1 MSTKPERE
9 HLVDAL
15 RGAAVLSMVA
25 FHFCYDLFIVLGRDP
40 DWYERRPVFLWQQ
53 SICWCFILVSG
64 YVWRWGRRGAWKRG
78 LLLNLCGVLV
88 TAVTRLAVPEETVW
102 FGVLSFL
109 GCAVLLLIPL
119 EKPLEK
125 LPPALGFALSA
136 LLFALLR
143 PLAAGR
149 IGLGPLSLAVPPALY
164 TPLLTPLGL
173 PYPGFRSGDYFPLLP
188 WLFLYL
194 AGFYLAPLL
203 HRSSIWRELAQ
214 KKLEPLGWIG
224 RKSLW
229 IYLLHQPLCMALAW
243 VLFQ

>member
-1 MSTKPERE
+1 M
-9 HLVDAL
+9 
-15 RGAAVLSMVA
+15 
-25 FHFCYDLFIVLGRDP
+25 IV
-40 DWYERRPVFLWQQ
+40 
-53 SICWCFILVSG
+53 
-64 YVWRWGRRGAWKRG
+64 
-78 LLLNLCGVLV
+78 
-88 TAVTRLAVPEETVW
+88 
-102 FGVLSFL
+102 
-109 GCAVLLLIPL
+109 L